1 MATDTKTKQPPR
13 DVTCERHG
21 TYTSRQIWGQQWTVC
36 PVCADEAAAAE
47 REAKAVRDRAL
58 VQERYWQRLRLS
70 GIPDR
75 FEDRTLSAYRADSAG
90 QRRAL
95 EFAQRYAADFGT
107 EAAAGRGALLVGRPG
122 TGKTHL
128 AIGIGLQ
135 ILDRYAVR
143 YETVLRAVRRIKST
157 WGRHSE
163 ETESEALR
171 ALTDPPL
178 LILDEVGVQFGS
190 QAERMLLE
198 DVIDQRYAARLATL
212 LISNCTVG
220 EVRDILGER
229 IVDRMREDG
238 AETIAFDWA
247 SHRGSAKS

>member
-1 MATDTKTKQPPR
+1 MATGTQTKQLPR
-13 DVTCERHG
+13 DATCELHG
-21 TYTSRQIWGQQWTVC
+21 TYTSRHIWGQQWTIC
-36 PVCADEAAAAE
+36 PVCADEAAAVE
-47 REAKAVRDRAL
+47 REAKAARDRAL
-58 VQERYWQRLRLS
+58 AQERYCQRLRLS

-95 EFAQRYAADFGT
+95 EFATAYAAAFGT
-107 EAAAGRGALLVGRPG
+107 EAAAGRGALFVGRPG
-122 TGKTHL
+122 TGKSHL

-135 ILDRYAVR
+135 ILDRFGVR
-143 YETVLRAVRRIKST
+143 YETTLRAVRRIKAT
-157 WGRHSE
+157 WQRDAA
-163 ETESEALR
+163 ESEAEAIR
-171 ALTDPPL
+171 ALTTPPL

-198 DVIDQRYAARLATL
+198 DIVDQRYAARRATL
-212 LISNCTVG
+212 FVSNHPVG

-238 AETIAFDWA
+238 AETIVFDWA
-247 SHRGSAKS
+247 SHRGSVKS